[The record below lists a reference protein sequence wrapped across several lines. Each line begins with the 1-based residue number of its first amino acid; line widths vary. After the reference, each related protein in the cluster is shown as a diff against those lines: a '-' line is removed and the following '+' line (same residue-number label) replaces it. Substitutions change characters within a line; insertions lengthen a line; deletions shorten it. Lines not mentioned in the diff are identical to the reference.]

1 MELSS
6 STSTKRKPK
15 DAATRGRGGGNR
27 GGRTPNNND
36 RNTSIDHRQTG
47 TPKQSKDADG
57 INNYDQSS
65 DGKLTLDHKGRPL
78 CNYCG
83 IANHLR
89 SNCRARLRD
98 VENGMIRQS
107 HPNKGKFNSGNRGRQ
122 DPQQKIANT
131 ADQWGDPWGTQ
142 PSPQGNQGMQWLTTQ
157 PNTPAP
163 MTLTIA
169 DPENM
174 KWIRQATSSGVNP
187 EQVIS
192 LLRLNQQ
199 QNSRNQATPEQ
210 TPKVSSSLL
219 PCGLV
224 ACNECGFASATFELN
239 DIHQQEAHPKLA
251 NRPDRHN

>member
-65 DGKLTLDHKGRPL
+65 DGKVTLDHKGRPL

-89 SNCRARLRD
+89 TDCRARLWD
-98 VENGMIRQS
+98 VENGLIRRF
-107 HPNKGKFNSGNRGRQ
+107 HPNKGKLNSGNRGRQ

-142 PSPQGNQGMQWLTTQ
+142 PSPHGSHSMQWQTTQ

-163 MTLTIA
+163 VTLTIT

-174 KWIRQATSSGVNP
+174 KWIQQATSSGINP

-192 LLRLNQQ
+192 ILRQKQQ
-199 QNSRNQATPEQ
+199 QNSRDQANSEQ
-210 TPKVSSSLL
+210 APKVSSSLL

-224 ACNECGFASATFELN
+224 ACNDCGHTAATFELH
-239 DIHQQEAHPKLA
+239 DRHQQEAHPRLA
-251 NRPDRHN
+251 NGPDRRN

>member
-36 RNTSIDHRQTG
+36 RNTPIDHRQTV

-83 IANHLR
+83 IANHPR
-89 SNCRARLRD
+89 TNCRARLRD

-122 DPQQKIANT
+122 DPQPKMANA

-142 PSPQGNQGMQWLTTQ
+142 PTPQGAQGAQWQTTQ
-157 PNTPAP
+157 SNPQTPMP
-163 MTLTIA
+163 LTVSN
-169 DPENM
+169 PENV
-174 KWIRQATSSGVNP
+174 KWLRQATSSGIDP
-187 EQVIS
+187 DQVIS
-192 LLRLNQQ
+192 AFRHIQE
-199 QNSRNQATPEQ
+199 QNNRNQVNSEQ
-210 TPKVSSSLL
+210 TPKISSSLL
-219 PCGLV
+219 PSGLV
-224 ACNECGFASATFELN
+224 ACNDCGQTAATFELAER
-239 DIHQQEAHPKLA
+239 HQQEAHPRLA
-251 NRPDRHN
+251 NRPDGRN